1 MVARIR
7 SEFYCLEQWDKNSSV
22 WKNKRGIL
30 MYGRITQEFKCLKR
44 WDKNSNVSK
53 DKIRMLLF
61 GIQR

>member
-1 MVARIR
+1 MNGGKDKIR
-7 SEFYCLEQWDKNSSV
+7 KLMFGTMGSDL

-30 MYGRITQEFKCLKR
+30 MYGRITQEFKCLER

>member
-7 SEFYCLEQWDKNSSV
+7 SEFYCLEQWHQNSSV

-30 MYGRITQEFKCLKR
+30 MYGRITQEFKCLER